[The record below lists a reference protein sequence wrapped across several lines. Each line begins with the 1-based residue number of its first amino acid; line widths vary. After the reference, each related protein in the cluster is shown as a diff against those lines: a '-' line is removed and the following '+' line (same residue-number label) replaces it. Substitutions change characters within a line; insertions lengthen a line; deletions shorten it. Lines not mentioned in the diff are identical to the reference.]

1 MLPNLKTT
9 LQKAGAMCALV
20 LSLAVPGPAQAAFY
34 AGAWDPAFGPAFPG
48 LGWRGEATFFVPD
61 ACLSIGGTITA
72 GDACTTGPGGGLKIL
87 SAEMEFYN
95 LAAPATT
102 LETLFFSTPS
112 TLVASVTLSGG
123 ELTSVF
129 GLFPYLVPT
138 TLTLA
143 GAPDT
148 SFGLGFLGTVAISCY
163 YEKEKEDD
171 RSRRPASIRIPGFPP
186 GSAGCSDLEASD
198 GSGPFLKFT
207 RVSAVPEPSV
217 LLLLAGAVLGLAG
230 AARRRRH

>member
-9 LQKAGAMCALV
+9 LQKAGAMCALA
-20 LSLAVPGPAQAAFY
+20 LSLAVPGSAQAVFY

-61 ACLSIGGTITA
+61 ACLSIEGTVTA
-72 GDACTTGPGGGLKIL
+72 GDACTTGPGGGLKIV

-102 LETLFFSTPS
+102 LETLYFSTPS
-112 TLVASVTLSGG
+112 TVVLSVNLSGG
-123 ELTSVF
+123 ELTAVV
-129 GLFPYLVPT
+129 GAFPYILPT
-138 TLTLA
+138 SLSLA
-143 GAPDT
+143 GAPTT
-148 SFGLGFLGTVAISCY
+148 SFGLGFLGELAVSCY
-163 YEKEKEDD
+163 YD
-171 RSRRPASIRIPGFPP
+171 RSKEPRSFSLGIPGGFV
-186 GSAGCSDLEASD
+186 GCSSLETPD

-217 LLLLAGAVLGLAG
+217 LLLIAGAVLGLAG
-230 AARRRRH
+230 AARRRRR

>member
-1 MLPNLKTT
+1 MVPNLKTT
-9 LQKAGAMCALV
+9 LQKAGAMCALA
-20 LSLAVPGPAQAAFY
+20 LSLALPGSAQAVFY

-61 ACLSIGGTITA
+61 ACLSIEGTVTA
-72 GDACTTGPGGGLKIL
+72 LDPCTTGPGGGLKIV

-112 TLVASVTLSGG
+112 TLVASVNLSGG
-123 ELTSVF
+123 ELTAVF
-129 GLFPYLVPT
+129 GLFPYILPT
-138 TLTLA
+138 SLSLA
-143 GAPDT
+143 GAPTT
-148 SFGLGFLGTVAISCY
+148 SFGLGFIGELAISCY
-163 YEKEKEDD
+163 YDT
-171 RSRRPASIRIPGFPP
+171 SRRTPSIVIPPA
-186 GSAGCSDLEASD
+186 GSVGCSELETPD
-198 GSGPFLKFT
+198 GSPFLKFT

-217 LLLLAGAVLGLAG
+217 LLLLAGAALGLAG